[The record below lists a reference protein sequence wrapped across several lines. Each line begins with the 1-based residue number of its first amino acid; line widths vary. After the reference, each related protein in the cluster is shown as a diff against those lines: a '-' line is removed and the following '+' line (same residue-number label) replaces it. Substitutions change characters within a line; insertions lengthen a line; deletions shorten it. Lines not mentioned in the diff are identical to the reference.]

1 MKNNVIN
8 VVWCDDNIESLYN
21 ESRKELFANHN
32 CYLYKKAKRVN
43 DLKDILKEDK
53 EFIDA
58 VIVDFN
64 VGENEFIPKEMSAS
78 GFQWIHKHLEEYSPL
93 PFYLFSGRDRS
104 FINKKY
110 ADYDWEMEGDYFFS
124 PNENIESKRNRYYH
138 LQDLDELL
146 TNLEEEVSNICTPEF
161 KIRQEYSKAFK
172 VINKFNLEG
181 SVFIDILLSN
191 ENIDRY
197 KIIHKANP
205 LRMVIENLI
214 SKLENENIIP
224 EGYSLNKMHEL
235 LRGDDKINSIKYSS
249 EHYMHASLADAFK
262 FFIDY
267 TQDGSHDKESTK
279 GNNKLTEEFVNY
291 LRKSKDIY
299 IIKALAIICLDI
311 IQWLGDFHNHYVG
324 YTLFENFKPFETEV
338 LSLKTVAGK
347 EGAIVKDS
355 EGRVYFV
362 LQPTI
367 EKYKYKVGSKVRVFK
382 RDATNKYFGDYFAI
396 GENLDVKNIG

>member
-1 MKNNVIN
+1 MKNKCIN
-8 VVWCDDNIESLYN
+8 IVWCDDNIDSLYN
-21 ESRKELFANHN
+21 ESREELFANHN
-32 CYLYKKAKRVN
+32 CYLYKKAKRAN
-43 DLKDILKEDK
+43 DLKDVLKEDK

-64 VGENEFIPKEMSAS
+64 VGENEFIPKEMSAN

-93 PFYLFSGRDRS
+93 PFYLFSGRDRN

-124 PNENIESKRNRYYH
+124 PNENLESKRNRYYH

-146 TNLEEEVSNICTPEF
+146 TNIEEEVSNICTPEF

-181 SVFIDILLSN
+181 AVFIDILLSN

-235 LRGDDKINSIKYSS
+235 LRGSDKINSIKYSS
-249 EHYMHASLADAFK
+249 EHYMHASLADAFD
-262 FFIDY
+262 FFIKY
-267 TQDGSHDKESTK
+267 TQNGSHDKENTK
-279 GNNKLTEEFVNY
+279 EDNKLTKEFVNY
-291 LRKSKDIY
+291 LRKSTDIY

-311 IQWLGDFHNHYVG
+311 IQWLGDFHNHYAG
-324 YTLFENFKPFETEV
+324 YTLFENFKPFEAEV
-338 LSLKTVAGK
+338 LSLKTVKGK

-355 EGRVYFV
+355 EGRIYFV
-362 LQPTI
+362 SQPTN
-367 EKYKYKVGSKVRVFK
+367 EKYKYKVGSRVKVFK
-382 RDATNKYFGDYFAI
+382 RKTTSNDFGDYFAM
-396 GENLDVKNIG
+396 GENLDVKNVG

>member
-32 CYLYKKAKRVN
+32 CYLYKKAKTVN
-43 DLKDILKEDK
+43 ELKDILKEDK

-64 VGENEFIPKEMSAS
+64 VGENELIPKEMSAS

-181 SVFIDILLSN
+181 AVFIDILLSN

-279 GNNKLTEEFVNY
+279 GNNKLTEKFVNY

-338 LSLKTVAGK
+338 LSLKTVAGI
-347 EGAIVKDS
+347 EGAIGKDS
-355 EGRVYFV
+355 EGRVYFIS
-362 LQPTI
+362 QPPI
-367 EKYKYKVGSKVRVFK
+367 EKYKYKVGSRVKVFK
-382 RDATNKYFGDYFAI
+382 RNPTGKDFGDYFAI